1 MAVQDFKNVIQNRQ
15 DNNESFKNTLKHCN
29 F

>member
-1 MAVQDFKNVIQNRQ
+1 MAVQDFKNVIQNSQ
-15 DNNESFKNTLKHCN
+15 GNNESCKNTLKHCN